1 MTAAL
6 PDNRHTRDRQL
17 WDEEAAIIISTAPTL
32 SEAARIA
39 LCSVL
44 ASLAREHPDPV
55 TSIDIQRMLVAIS
68 GAIRVTAAA

>member
-6 PDNRHTRDRQL
+6 PDNQLTRDRQL
-17 WDEEAAIIISTAPTL
+17 WEEEAAMIIAIAPSL
-32 SEAARIA
+32 SEPARVA

-55 TSIDIQRMLVAIS
+55 TSIDIQRMLAAIS

>member
-1 MTAAL
+1 M
-6 PDNRHTRDRQL
+6 
-17 WDEEAAIIISTAPTL
+17 IISTAPTL
-32 SEAARIA
+32 SEATRIA

-68 GAIRVTAAA
+68 GAIRITAAA